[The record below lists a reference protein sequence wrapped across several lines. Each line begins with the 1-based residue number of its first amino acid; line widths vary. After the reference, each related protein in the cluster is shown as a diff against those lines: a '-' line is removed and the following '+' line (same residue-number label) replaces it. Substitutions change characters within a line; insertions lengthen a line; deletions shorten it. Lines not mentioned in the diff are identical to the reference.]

1 MALSRLLKIVP
12 LFLSLAATTL
22 AVDITIGY
30 QNSRSG
36 RIPQAQFLQFK
47 CPNIRPGYCCALPRL
62 TSVFTTWDLDL
73 TAAVKFERLVVTDI
87 AAIFGVVY
95 PNEPNANNNGCL
107 GQIGPTRQGPG
118 TWSWRNPDRDQRRG
132 LAARGASFISLPRR
146 LPPDASA
153 NKWMAL
159 EGILGLVW
167 GDGKWFSNTAAER
180 RFSMDPSAG
189 GSWVSPRKRV
199 KREVRSAEGGRIYAR
214 PPSRWVY
221 PSLIEV
227 NGTSYKNEGALGT
240 AAYVDATG
248 IVLNLSD
255 VGQWIAP

>member
-1 MALSRLLKIVP
+1 MALSRLFEILSL
-12 LFLSLAATTL
+12 LFSLAATTF

-30 QNSRSG
+30 QNSRPG
-36 RIPQAQFLQFK
+36 RSPQAQFLQFK

-62 TSVFTTWDLDL
+62 TSVFTTWELDL

-87 AAIFGVVY
+87 AAIFGVIY
-95 PNEPNANNNGCL
+95 PNEQNADNNGCL

-118 TWSWRNPDRDQRRG
+118 TWSWRNPDRNQRRG
-132 LAARGASFISLPRR
+132 LAARGASYISLPRR
-146 LPPDASA
+146 LPPDGLA

-180 RFSMDPSAG
+180 RFGMDPSAS
-189 GSWVSPRKRV
+189 GSWISPKSQLKRDI
-199 KREVRSAEGGRIYAR
+199 RSARDGKIYAR
-214 PPSRWVY
+214 PPSQWVY

-227 NGTSYKNEGALGT
+227 NGKIYTNNGAGVPIYL
-240 AAYVDATG
+240 DATG
-248 IVLNLSD
+248 EVLNLTN
-255 VGQWIAP
+255 VGQWMGPL

>member
-1 MALSRLLKIVP
+1 MALLRLFG
-12 LFLSLAATTL
+12 LFLLLFRLVVTIL

-36 RIPQAQFLQFK
+36 WIPQARFLQFK
-47 CPNIRPGYCCALPRL
+47 CPNIPPGYCCALPRL

-73 TAAVKFERLVVTDI
+73 TAAVKFERLVGTDI

-95 PNEPNANNNGCL
+95 PNEQNANNNGCL
-107 GQIGPTRQGPG
+107 GPIGPTRQGPG

-132 LAARGASFISLPRR
+132 LAARGASFISVPRR

-167 GDGKWFSNTAAER
+167 GDGKWFSNIAAER
-180 RFSMDPSAG
+180 RFGMDPSAG
-189 GSWVSPRKRV
+189 GSWVSPGMRV
-199 KREVRSAEGGRIYAR
+199 RRDIRSADGGQIYAR

-221 PSLIEV
+221 PTFIEV
-227 NGTSYKNEGALGT
+227 NGTNYRNEGAV
-240 AAYVDATG
+240 YVDATG
-248 IVLNLSD
+248 TVLNLTD
-255 VGQWIAP
+255 VGQWMAPR